1 MGWEWDGSY
10 FQEIGQWYGSVGV
23 ELRIIS
29 SYLWETICFWRR
41 GYVFGG
47 GIVVFVWI
55 ISVGFHGLF
64 KTGIY

>member
-1 MGWEWDGSY
+1 MDYIFRKLDSGTVV
-10 FQEIGQWYGSVGV
+10 VGV

-29 SYLWETICFWRR
+29 GYLWETICFWRR

>member
-1 MGWEWDGSY
+1 MGWEWDGLY

-41 GYVFGG
+41 DSCFC
-47 GIVVFVWI
+47 
-55 ISVGFHGLF
+55 LDN
-64 KTGIY
+64 